1 MENPGELLAEIRAF
15 FHLTERMD
23 KTVAALDDLT
33 AAVAALTTQ
42 VQDVL
47 AQLGQGVTSA
57 EAENV
62 VSELNNLA
70 ESIQTALNPPQ
81 G

>member
-1 MENPGELLAEIRAF
+1 MENPGQLLAEIQVF
-15 FHLTERMD
+15 FHLAERMD

-70 ESIQTALNPPQ
+70 ASIQAALNPPQ